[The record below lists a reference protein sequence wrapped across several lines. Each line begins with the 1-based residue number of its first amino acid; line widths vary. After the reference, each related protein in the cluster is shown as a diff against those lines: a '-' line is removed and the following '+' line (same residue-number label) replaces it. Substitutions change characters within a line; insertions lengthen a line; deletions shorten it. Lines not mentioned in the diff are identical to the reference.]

1 VPHASGRR
9 SGEENDSLGGGG
21 GGGGGGGCGGGGGG
35 ALPLSVV
42 QFDTVKRKAAH
53 KEQYASLKFL
63 IMIKCRDLYKLGVA
77 L

>member
-21 GGGGGGGCGGGGGG
+21 GGGGGG